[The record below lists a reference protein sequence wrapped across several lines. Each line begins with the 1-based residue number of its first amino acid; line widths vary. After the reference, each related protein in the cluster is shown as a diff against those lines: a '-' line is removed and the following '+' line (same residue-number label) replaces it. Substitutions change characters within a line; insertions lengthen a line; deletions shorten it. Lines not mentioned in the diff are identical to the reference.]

1 MTSAL
6 SQVKAL
12 GRCVITF
19 NSQDLGIA
27 EDVVAT
33 LLKRTHLITC
43 EAGGPAPI
51 AAKEGGIGI
60 ELEATFLEY
69 DYDVFMK
76 IFADEF
82 TKVVG
87 TATTGTKV
95 TAGATVTAEDASGA
109 SLSVVPTD
117 TDLAGYSLAIHKAV
131 VVECDPK
138 FSWGGEKKLQEAFT
152 VKFVGIF
159 DFTRSSGDQLFA
171 FGTPAASVA

>member
-6 SQVKAL
+6 GNIKAL
-12 GRCVITF
+12 GRCVCTF
-19 NSQDLGIA
+19 NSQDLGICEEA
-27 EDVVAT
+27 VAT
-33 LLKRTHLITC
+33 ILKRTHFITC

-60 ELEATFLEY
+60 ELEAVFLEY

-76 IFADEF
+76 LFADEL

-95 TAGATVTAEDASGA
+95 TAGGTVAAEDATGA
-109 SLSVVPTD
+109 SLTVVPTD

-131 VVECDPK
+131 VAECDPQ
-138 FSWGGEKKLQEAFT
+138 FMWGGEKKLQEGFK

-159 DFTRSSGDQLFA
+159 DFTRGAGDQLFA
-171 FGTPAASVA
+171 FGTPGASIA